1 MVVLISK
8 PRYVIW
14 KEFAG
19 KQVSHAMLKSLLV
32 QGKTQVLSFK
42 TRTATFKGRIVLG

>member
-8 PRYVIW
+8 PAAAYVIW

-42 TRTATFKGRIVLG
+42 TRTADV